1 MNKQKACKKIEYMNF
16 LIEEI
21 SIQKNRIRETDTG
34 HIHTTVNVLQ
44 KRVERGSERANGPI
58 SVEKE
63 GLG

>member
-1 MNKQKACKKIEYMNF
+1 MNKSIVAEKIQYMNF

-44 KRVERGSERANGPI
+44 KRVEEVQEELMDLYP
-58 SVEKE
+58 
-63 GLG
+63 

>member
-1 MNKQKACKKIEYMNF
+1 MNKSIVADKLQYMNF

-44 KRVERGSERANGPI
+44 KRVEEVQEELI
-58 SVEKE
+58 DLYK
-63 GLG
+63 